1 MEVARQNIL
10 SLHIDNESDVGVC
23 RRKAVSLASQMGFD
37 EVKTGEVAIMVT
49 EMATNVIKHGGGK
62 GKLVICQFCDEQNHN
77 AMEIWCCDS
86 GNGIS
91 DFKKVLKDGYTEKD
105 SLGIGLG
112 TIRRFSDE
120 MEINPVLP
128 GSFRDTFFSD
138 SPTFKNC
145 IRTIKYLPNKYWMG
159 TNKNLEIGAASRS
172 KPGEMVNGDSYL
184 VTHLGPGLSVAA
196 VIDGLGHGSEAN
208 LASQL
213 ARGQIILKSE
223 QPVGALMH
231 HVHNA
236 LQGTRGSTIGLLRID
251 TEIKK
256 ISFSG
261 IGNIEGFLFTPEGK
275 KNFLSFG
282 GIMGHNMRTP
292 RIFDFD
298 FNPGNIICMFSDGI
312 TSRWKFDEIDWNEN
326 SQEIAENILTQ
337 FSRPNDDATVLIIRY
352 II

>member
-1 MEVARQNIL
+1 MEVTRQNIL
-10 SLHIDNESDVGVC
+10 SLQIDNESDVGVC

-37 EVKTGEVAIMVT
+37 EVKSGEVAIMVT
-49 EMATNVIKHGGGK
+49 ELVTNVIKHGGGK
-62 GKLVICQFCDEQNHN
+62 GKLVICQYCNDQNHQ
-77 AMEIWCCDS
+77 AIEVWCCDS
-86 GNGIS
+86 GKGI
-91 DFKKVLKDGYTEKD
+91 DDLKKAFKDGNTAKN

-120 MEINPVLP
+120 MEINPTLS
-128 GSFRDTFFSD
+128 GDFRNIFFSD
-138 SPTFKNC
+138 NPHISNC
-145 IRTIKYLPNKYWMG
+145 IRTLKYLPNKYWMG
-159 TNKNLEIGAASRS
+159 TNRNLEIGAASRC
-172 KPGEMVNGDSYL
+172 KPGELLNGDSYL
-184 VTHLGPGLSVAA
+184 VTHLGPALSVAS
-196 VIDGLGHGSEAN
+196 VIDGLGHGSEAH

-223 QPVGALMH
+223 QPVGVLMQ

-251 TEIKK
+251 NENKK

-298 FNPGNIICMFSDGI
+298 FNPGDIICMFSDGI
-312 TSRWKFDEIDWNEN
+312 TSRWKFDEIDWTEN
-326 SQEIAENILTQ
+326 SQKIAENILTQ

-352 II
+352 VI